1 MSPDSFTVFLSI
13 TLLVGVV
20 VGGLATIHGAIF
32 GAFFIQFVPHWA
44 EDISKSAPWA
54 IYGVFLI
61 LLMYVMP
68 TGAAGLINRIV
79 ARFKRPVPTVTP
91 SGQSAPAA
99 TSASTHPVGGKL

>member
-1 MSPDSFTVFLSI
+1 
-13 TLLVGVV
+13 VV

-61 LLMYVMP
+61 LLMYLMP
-68 TGAAGLINRIV
+68 TGAAGLLDRILGV
-79 ARFKRPVPTVTP
+79 FKRTSPKAPP
-91 SGQSAPAA
+91 SGSAAPAVA
-99 TSASTHPVGGKL
+99 PASSHPAGGKL